1 MDDFCKNDVNRNVAD
16 DLQRDTYIM
25 DNLTWVLLM
34 SGCQHCSDQLVL
46 CNSFDVWLL
55 MGTVSKTDVL
65 TIQTIQGSQTIRVIY
80 CYC

>member
-34 SGCQHCSDQLVL
+34 SGCQHCSD
-46 CNSFDVWLL
+46 
-55 MGTVSKTDVL
+55 
-65 TIQTIQGSQTIRVIY
+65 
-80 CYC
+80 